1 MKDDHRS
8 LLDAEAP
15 ECAVKLVTVDQR
27 RQLVWPGAV
36 VERQLVDLDLPAAS
50 FAEKDGT
57 YVNHAGL
64 AQVIRRAARSPQEAR
79 AEGQVFG
86 DLLER
91 RGLYRAEAVR
101 AEMAR
106 EVAFFAALGGTVSEL
121 GVRLAVSERVA
132 TG

>member
-1 MKDDHRS
+1 LQAVFLAGGYREPEWLDGPAAAKFDGVP
-8 LLDAEAP
+8 LL
-15 ECAVKLVTVDQR
+15 
-27 RQLVWPGAV
+27 V
-36 VERQLVDLDLPAAS
+36 VQDLFATKAAANAKFLLPSAS

-57 YVNHAGL
+57 FVNHAGL

-101 AEMAR
+101 AELAR
-106 EVAFFAALGGTVSEL
+106 EVPFFAALGGAVSEL
-121 GVRLAVSERVA
+121 GIRL
-132 TG
+132 G